1 MKNISIRI
9 DDAAIDKLDTLA
21 KAQDRSRNWVVKD
34 ALQQYFDQQDWMVE
48 AIRDGI
54 RDDDAGKTVPHD
66 QVVDE
71 IDALIE
77 AARKA

>member
-34 ALQQYFDQQDWMVE
+34 ALQQYFDQQDWMV
-48 AIRDGI
+48 R
-54 RDDDAGKTVPHD
+54 V
-66 QVVDE
+66 
-71 IDALIE
+71 L
-77 AARKA
+77 